1 MRTIVLAAALGLAFT
16 LPALSVAKE
25 DLPEVKVH
33 RQAGIAYVSGGVDPL
48 ERKALKKMAERY
60 QVQLSFAREGSQEQ
74 LTGVKVTLVDYKG
87 DKAVQAVSD
96 GPIFF
101 ANPAPGRWII
111 EAELDGET
119 LSRTVDVNGRF
130 YVTFDFRFKPQG
142 SN

>member
-1 MRTIVLAAALGLAFT
+1 MKRIILAAF
-16 LPALSVAKE
+16 LSISVVVTAPGYAKE

-33 RQAGIAYVSGGVDPL
+33 RQAGVAYVSGGVDPL

-74 LTGVKVTLVDYKG
+74 LTGVKVTLIDYKG
-87 DKAVQAVSD
+87 DKAVQVVSD

-101 ANPAPGRWII
+101 ANPAPGRWTI

-119 LSRTVDVNGRF
+119 LSKTVDVNGRF
-130 YVTFDFRFKPQG
+130 YVTFDFRFKG
-142 SN
+142 TKEN